1 MKTSRNDPTS
11 SDPYSLSR
19 IKAIG
24 QVRQQQLQ
32 ELLDVTTLRSLAI
45 ASAAAIVEVLR
56 DTDDSIT
63 EATVADWIAE
73 AQKILSS
80 VAQQQVEV
88 DAKLPGQ
95 TVSEFSA
102 DHSEERKSI
111 EREGDLPPPSP
122 EEWQTRASI
131 LLELQVQTDGDPSVH
146 RWRLLNPASDQSDN
160 CQILSDQATHSL
172 RDWLQH
178 VGHVLFHPDENNPL
192 QDWLLHQ
199 VPQVSEI
206 IPQRHEPDSSL
217 TGQVYGVLLL
227 QPPDITMP
235 IVAIGENAG
244 FPGSL
249 QANQLFQVRVDL
261 VLPEL
266 GQWPLPAGAS
276 YSLEIFAKSLGYP
289 NKAIFSIG
297 KSRNNQLIR
306 GQTQY
311 KIEIGAAALSSG
323 LYRLEILVTFQ
334 GLDIP
339 LIIYEI
345 SRLQVI

>member
-1 MKTSRNDPTS
+1 
-11 SDPYSLSR
+11 
-19 IKAIG
+19 
-24 QVRQQQLQ
+24 
-32 ELLDVTTLRSLAI
+32 
-45 ASAAAIVEVLR
+45 
-56 DTDDSIT
+56 
-63 EATVADWIAE
+63 
-73 AQKILSS
+73 
-80 VAQQQVEV
+80 
-88 DAKLPGQ
+88 
-95 TVSEFSA
+95 
-102 DHSEERKSI
+102 
-111 EREGDLPPPSP
+111 
-122 EEWQTRASI
+122 
-131 LLELQVQTDGDPSVH
+131 
-146 RWRLLNPASDQSDN
+146 
-160 CQILSDQATHSL
+160 
-172 RDWLQH
+172 
-178 VGHVLFHPDENNPL
+178 
-192 QDWLLHQ
+192 
-199 VPQVSEI
+199 
-206 IPQRHEPDSSL
+206 
-217 TGQVYGVLLL
+217 
-227 QPPDITMP
+227 MP